1 MHFYILIKNI
11 NSDWFLEMWS
21 TWDELCNS
29 REICKRCIRST
40 RAAGGWIQ
48 SEWGSELQKHF
59 KFSYSIAACFKGPVP
74 PQNQKCITC
83 SAIYHGL
90 FGWESRFDIGLPFL
104 SNVMQLDD
112 TRLVVPNK
120 YIWETLFHQNYTH
133 QWTSGLLS
141 KGIKLTSITDLLRGF
156 WVQNQR
162 RSPIF
167 L

>member
-1 MHFYILIKNI
+1 MTDSLKCEAHGMNYVIHGRFARDVSVAQELQAVGFSLSEEVNCKNI
-11 NSDWFLEMWS
+11 SSFL
-21 TWDELCNS
+21 
-29 REICKRCIRST
+29 IP
-40 RAAGGWIQ
+40 
-48 SEWGSELQKHF
+48 LQPVL
-59 KFSYSIAACFKGPVP
+59 KGQFP